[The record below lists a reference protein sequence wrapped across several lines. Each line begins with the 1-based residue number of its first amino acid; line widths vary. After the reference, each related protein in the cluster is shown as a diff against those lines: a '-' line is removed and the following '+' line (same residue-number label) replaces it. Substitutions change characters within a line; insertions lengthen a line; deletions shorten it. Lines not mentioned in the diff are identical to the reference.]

1 MLPRNHPDRIQ
12 IAFDDHRLVANAGLI
27 LPATLALRLGLPQ
40 LLRKHLDLGGAPG
53 RANTGDK
60 MMTLVASALAGG
72 DCIDDADVLRAGGTA
87 RVLGFTAKAPSTLGT
102 FLRSF
107 RWGHVRQ
114 LDRVSREL
122 LARVWKPGAGPGDAP
137 FTIDL
142 DSTICETYGLAKEG
156 ARHHGYTGARGYH
169 PLLAVAA
176 GTGDVLLA
184 RLREGRANTAR
195 GAAHFLRETVG
206 RVRYCGARGQLTV
219 RADSGFYTHAVV
231 AVCRRMDVRFSIAIR
246 QRARLRNLIEA
257 IPEDA
262 STPIPYWMDAAADV
276 AETTY
281 TPFQAEA
288 DAAPVRLIVRRV
300 KPTPR
305 SQLALFATYSYHGF
319 ITDRD
324 GETLEL
330 EADHR
335 RHAEIENAIR
345 DLKYGVGLNHLPS
358 GRFAANGAWLAV
370 QVMAHNLARWNSP
383 HRPGSADRD
392 HQDPQTTGLCLGRT
406 DHPLGT
412 PIDPASSPALA
423 LGGAVQPRPG
433 PTASHSTPSLTAP
446 VRH

>member
-1 MLPRNHPDRIQ
+1 MLPRKHPDRIR

-27 LPATLALRLGLPQ
+27 LPATLARRLGLPE
-40 LLRKHLDLGGAPG
+40 LVHNHLDLGRAPG

-72 DCIDDADVLRAGGTA
+72 DCIDDADVLRTGGTA
-87 RVLGFTAKAPSTLGT
+87 RTLGGTVKAPSTLGT

-122 LARVWKPGAGPGDAP
+122 LARAWAAGAGPGDAP

-176 GTGDVLLA
+176 GTGDVLMA

-206 RVRYCGARGQLTV
+206 RVRYAGASGQLTL

-231 AVCRRMDVRFSIAIR
+231 AACRKLKVRFSITIR
-246 QRARLRNLIEA
+246 LRQNLRNLIEA
-257 IPEDA
+257 IPEEDWR
-262 STPIPYWMDAAADV
+262 PIPYWMDGAADV
-276 AETTY
+276 AETTC

-300 KPTPR
+300 KPTPG
-305 SQLALFATYSYHGF
+305 SQLALFATYSYHAF

-335 RHAEIENAIR
+335 RHAEVENAIR

-358 GRFAANGAWLAV
+358 GRFGANAAWLAV
-370 QVMAHNLARWNSP
+370 QVMAHNLARWTA
-383 HRPGSADRD
+383 RIGLGE
-392 HQDPQTTGLCLGRT
+392 QIVTTKTLRRRFF
-406 DHPLGT
+406 
-412 PIDPASSPALA
+412 ALA
-423 LGGAVQPRPG
+423 GRLTRSARRLTLHLPRRWPWEEQFSRALARLRAI
-433 PTASHSTPSLTAP
+433 PLPA
-446 VRH
+446 

>member
-27 LPATLALRLGLPQ
+27 LPSTLALRLGLPQ

-87 RVLGFTAKAPSTLGT
+87 RVLGFTAKAPSTLGA

-122 LARVWKPGAGPGDAP
+122 LARVWKAGAGPGDAP

-142 DSTICETYGLAKEG
+142 GSTICETYGLAKEG

-169 PLLAVAA
+169 PLLAA
-176 GTGDVLLA
+176 GAGDVLLA

-195 GAAHFLRETVG
+195 GAAHFLREMVG
-206 RVRYCGARGQLTV
+206 RVRYAGARGQLTAP
-219 RADSGFYTHAVV
+219 ADSGFYTHALV
-231 AVCRRMDVRFSIAIR
+231 AVCREMDVRFSITIR
-246 QRARLRNLIEA
+246 QHKSLRNLIEA
-257 IPEDA
+257 ISETDW
-262 STPIPYWMDAAADV
+262 TPIPYWMNGAADV

-281 TPFQAEA
+281 TPFQSEP

-300 KPTPR
+300 KPTPG

-345 DLKYGVGLNHLPS
+345 DLKYGVGLEPS
-358 GRFAANGAWLAV
+358 PLGPLRRQRRLAGGTGDGP
-370 QVMAHNLARWNSP
+370 QPGPLDSP
-383 HRPGSADRD
+383 HRPG
-392 HQDPQTTGLCLGRT
+392 
-406 DHPLGT
+406 
-412 PIDPASSPALA
+412 
-423 LGGAVQPRPG
+423 
-433 PTASHSTPSLTAP
+433 
-446 VRH
+446 